1 MNIGKQQKERKRKK
15 LAWAKDWLRDRNR
28 KGAYQAILK
37 KLKVTDFEH
46 FRRYLGKN
54 TDTFDAIIYLLILTL
69 RYSEYTI
76 LC

>member
-28 KGAYQAILK
+28 KGAYQAILN
-37 KLKVTDFEH
+37 KLKVTDLEH
-46 FRRYLGKN
+46 FHRYLRKN
-54 TDTFDAIIYLLILTL
+54 TDTFDAIIYL